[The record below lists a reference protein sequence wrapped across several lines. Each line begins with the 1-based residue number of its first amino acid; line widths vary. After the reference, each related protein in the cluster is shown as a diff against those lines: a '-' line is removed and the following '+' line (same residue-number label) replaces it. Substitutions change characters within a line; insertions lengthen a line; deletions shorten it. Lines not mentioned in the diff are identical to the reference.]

1 MNRGIILKKVLIID
15 DDVIVSFGMKALL
28 ESEGFDVVAMSSPEE
43 ALEFLNKNSAIDLVL
58 LDIAINGQM
67 DGIDCAKA
75 ILASRQ
81 LPVLFHSSVN
91 DPKIL
96 KLIRKVSPYNLLEKG
111 STKEVILSSIQN
123 AYQKHKEHFIFGARS
138 EQERLRLMES
148 VVLNSNDAILIT
160 EAEPFDEPGPRILY
174 ANKAFTDITGYTSE
188 EVIGKTPRI
197 LQGPDSDKEALR
209 SLSMSLRN
217 WQVSRATLLNYK
229 KNGEKFWTELLITPV
244 KDEKGWFTH
253 WISVQREVTDRT
265 EAAISMA
272 QSEKRYKNLVSN
284 IHIGVV
290 VHHPDTS
297 IIIVNKQ
304 AEDILGLSG
313 DQLIGK
319 KISDPYWSFLNEDG
333 TRLLVEDYPVNQI
346 IKTKKPIK
354 GQILGVVHK
363 EKGNIWLEVNGNCL
377 FNENDEINEVIINL
391 TDITETLN
399 YQERLEELLSE
410 KQTLLKEVHHRVKN
424 NVNSIQS
431 LLTIQKLSSKNPD
444 VVLALNDTLNR
455 VNSFRVLYDILLLSE
470 DDKNVSVSPY
480 IHKLT
485 SKILESFDNAKKV
498 DLQLFIEDFM
508 LDSNVLSS
516 VGIIINELI
525 TNTLKY
531 AFMNG
536 GDGIIKLFLS
546 KKNDSIFLKIA
557 DNGVGLPEGFEIQNS
572 TGFGLKLVSSLA
584 QRIDGKI
591 SFTGQE
597 GTVFELTFNAA
608 QR

>member
-1 MNRGIILKKVLIID
+1 MKKILIVD

-28 ESEGFDVVAMSSPEE
+28 ESEGFEVIAVNSTKE
-43 ALEFLNKNSAIDLVL
+43 AIEIAKKNSAIDLVL
-58 LDIAINGQM
+58 LDVYFNG
-67 DGIDCAKA
+67 DTEGVDCARA

-81 LPVLFHSSVN
+81 LPILFHSSVS
-91 DPKIL
+91 DPLIL
-96 KLIRKVSPYNLLEKG
+96 KRIKEVTPFRPIEKG
-111 STKEVILSSIQN
+111 SSKETILSSIQN
-123 AYQKHKEHFIFGARS
+123 AYNKHRENYIFGAQS
-138 EQERLRLMES
+138 EEERLRLMES

-174 ANKAFTDITGYTSE
+174 VNKAFTDITGYTSE
-188 EVIGKTPRI
+188 EVLGKTPRI
-197 LQGPDSDKEALR
+197 MQGPESDKEAIKTLGK
-209 SLSMSLRN
+209 SLRN

-229 KNGEKFWTELLITPV
+229 KNGEKFWTELLISPV
-244 KDEKGWFTH
+244 KNDKGWFTH

-265 EAAISMA
+265 EAEISMA
-272 QSEKRYKNLVSN
+272 QSQKRYKDLVTN
-284 IHIGVV
+284 IHVGVV

-297 IIIVNKQ
+297 IMIVNKR
-304 AEDILGLSG
+304 AEDILGLSE
-313 DQLIGK
+313 DKLIGK

-354 GQILGVVHK
+354 GQVLGILHK
-363 EKGNIWLEVNGNCL
+363 EKGHIWVEVNGNCL
-377 FNENDEINEVIINL
+377 LNDSEEIIEVIINL

-399 YQERLEELLSE
+399 YQERLEELLVE

-455 VNSFRVLYDILLLSE
+455 VNSFRVLYDILLTSE
-470 DDKNVSVSPY
+470 DDKNVSVNAY
-480 IHKLT
+480 LHKLT
-485 SKILESFDNAKKV
+485 AKILESFDNAKKV
-498 DLQLFIEDFM
+498 DLQLSVEDFM

-516 VGIIINELI
+516 VGIIINEII

-531 AFMNG
+531 AFPDKNEG
-536 GDGIIKLFLS
+536 TIQLFLS
-546 KKNDSIFLKIA
+546 KQNDIISLKIL
-557 DNGVGLPEGFEIQNS
+557 DNGTGLPEGFEIQNS
-572 TGFGLKLVSSLA
+572 TGFGLKLVSTLA
-584 QRIDGKI
+584 QRIDGEI
-591 SFTGQE
+591 SFSGGKE
-597 GTVFELTFNAA
+597 GTVFKLTFSAI